1 MPHADHDLA
10 LILLP
15 PVFLSLGA
23 GVLLL
28 LSYTFKG
35 VNIAASKSF
44 AGQGPVQKAVQP
56 YIAQYV
62 KPAVENLFGSN
73 LSSGGFSVR
82 LEHLL
87 LCAILIVL
95 LGIWRS
101 IAIQT
106 EAVKASAKK
115 RSEKREAR
123 GGNATKEE

>member
-1 MPHADHDLA
+1 MALGDHDLA
-10 LILLP
+10 LLLLP
-15 PVFLSLGA
+15 PVFLGLGA

-35 VNIAASKSF
+35 ITIAASKTF
-44 AGQGPVQKAVQP
+44 AGQGPLQKAVQP

-62 KPAVENLFGSN
+62 KPAVESLFGST
-73 LSSGGFSVR
+73 LATGGFAVR

-87 LCAILIVL
+87 LAAILIVL

-106 EAVKASAKK
+106 EAIKASAKK